1 MQQEIWEDLTLLM
14 PYLADIKSKVDT
26 LVELKRITNG
36 DTSIEILIHHNT
48 GTGVHTYN
56 ISQEFIPFNMRL
68 EVQILLNDA
77 IDHLQKHYLNL
88 AMHLEDESKKKI
100 NH

>member
-1 MQQEIWEDLTLLM
+1 MQQEIWDDLTQLM
-14 PYLADIKSKVDT
+14 PYLADIQSKVDT
-26 LVELKRITNG
+26 LIELKRITNG

-48 GTGVHTYN
+48 GNGINTYN
-56 ISQEFIPFNMRL
+56 ISQEFLPFNMRM

-88 AMHLEDESKKKI
+88 AYALKEEANRPK
-100 NH
+100 

>member
-1 MQQEIWEDLTLLM
+1 MQQELWDDLTLLM
-14 PYLADIKSKVDT
+14 PYLADIQKKVDT

-48 GTGVHTYN
+48 GNGINTYN
-56 ISQEFIPFNMRL
+56 LSQEFIPFNMRL

-88 AMHLEDESKKKI
+88 AFALEQDAKKEK
-100 NH
+100 